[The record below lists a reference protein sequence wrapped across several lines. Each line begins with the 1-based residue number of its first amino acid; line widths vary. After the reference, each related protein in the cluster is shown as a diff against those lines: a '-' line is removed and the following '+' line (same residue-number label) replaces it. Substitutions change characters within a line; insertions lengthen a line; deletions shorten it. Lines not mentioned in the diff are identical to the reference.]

1 MDRKII
7 IFVRRCYHGWSLSA
21 RRAWIEKF
29 WGSDSLSAN
38 ASLSARRAWIEKLYT
53 LTRCASHRLSLSARR
68 AWIEKM
74 INQKKSTRSLSAR
87 RAWIEK
93 RCWAPPTPGPSP
105 SLSAR
110 RAWIENIMFVNLRVV
125 DGSRSPQGERG

>member
-1 MDRKII
+1 MDRKIWVDKTQSAPRVALRKESVDRKKTQ
-7 IFVRRCYHGWSLSA
+7 VRKFLDQCKSLSA

-74 INQKKSTRSLSAR
+74 INQKKINPVA
-87 RAWIEK
+87 
-93 RCWAPPTPGPSP
+93 
-105 SLSAR
+105 
-110 RAWIENIMFVNLRVV
+110 LRKESV
-125 DGSRSPQGERG
+125 DRKLAN